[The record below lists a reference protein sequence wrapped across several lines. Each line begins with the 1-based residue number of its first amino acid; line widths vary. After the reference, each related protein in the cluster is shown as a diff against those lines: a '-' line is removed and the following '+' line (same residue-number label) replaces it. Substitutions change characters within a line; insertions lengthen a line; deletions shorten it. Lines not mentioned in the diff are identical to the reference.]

1 MSQRSVRGAAALI
14 LLLGFVGPA
23 VAQEAAQPAFPLPYD
38 AQRGVFSFAAQ
49 IERSLPAVVRV
60 TTLSRSSGP
69 RTGGGAAVPRE
80 IAGGSGVIIDAG
92 GGIIVTNEHVVR
104 GGSSYRVD
112 LTDGR
117 SFEATLLG
125 ADEATDIAVL
135 SIQAARLSQVEV
147 VDSDTLRT
155 GDLVFAVGHPLGLDQ
170 TLTMGVISGLGRSGM
185 GDAIEDY
192 IQTDAAVN
200 SGNSG
205 GPLLDSAGRLI
216 GINTAILSGSAG
228 GGNDG
233 IAFAVP
239 SRIMLA
245 VAQQLRETGAVRRG
259 RIGVTLGSL
268 TPERA
273 RELGVAISRGA
284 VVEDVTPGSPAE
296 RAGLARNDVI
306 IRIQGRTVEGSGGV
320 TSTVGIAAPGERL
333 DIVYLRGETRHD
345 TSLVVEEPRATQ
357 VIHSASGGSA
367 FGAGFRDVRPS
378 DGLGE
383 DVAGALIT
391 YVEPGSVAAR
401 QGLSAGDVVVRVNA
415 AEIASAEDLAK
426 ELRDAPGGATL
437 LVRRGDERL
446 PIVLR
451 E

>member
-14 LLLGFVGPA
+14 LLLGLAGPA
-23 VAQEAAQPAFPLPYD
+23 LAQPAFPLPYD
-38 AQRGVFSFAAQ
+38 AERGVFSFAAQ

-60 TTLSRSSGP
+60 TTLNRSSGP
-69 RTGGGAAVPRE
+69 RAGGGSAPPRE
-80 IAGGSGVIIDAG
+80 IAGGSGVIIDAA

-104 GGSSYRVD
+104 GGSTYRVD

-117 SFEATLLG
+117 SFEANLLG

-135 SIQAARLSQVEV
+135 SIQAPRLSQVEV

-273 RELGVAISRGA
+273 RELGVAITRGA
-284 VVEDVTPGSPAE
+284 VIEDVTPGSPAE

-333 DIVYLRGETRHD
+333 DIVYLRGEARHD
-345 TSLVVEEPRATQ
+345 TSLVVEEPRAAQ

-367 FGAGFRDVRPS
+367 FGAGFRDVRPA

-383 DVAGALIT
+383 DVVGALIT

-415 AEIASAEDLAK
+415 AEITSGEDLAK
-426 ELRDAPGGATL
+426 ELRDAAGGATL
-437 LVRRGDERL
+437 LVRRGEERL

-451 E
+451 P

>member
-1 MSQRSVRGAAALI
+1 MTRPRVRVALALTLLLVAAPAAAQSRGDL
-14 LLLGFVGPA
+14 
-23 VAQEAAQPAFPLPYD
+23 PAFPLPYD
-38 AQRGVFSFAAQ
+38 AERGVFSFAAQ

-60 TTLSRSSGP
+60 TTLSRSSAP
-69 RTGGGAAVPRE
+69 RAGGAAATPRE
-80 IAGGSGVIIDAG
+80 ISGGSGVIIDAAAG
-92 GGIIVTNEHVVR
+92 VIVTNEHVVR
-104 GGSSYRVD
+104 GGTIFRVG

-117 SFEATLLG
+117 SFEAELLG

-135 SIQAARLSQVEV
+135 RIDAPRLSQVEV
-147 VDSDTLRT
+147 VNSDTLRI

-239 SRIMLA
+239 TRIMLA
-245 VAQQLRETGAVRRG
+245 VAQQLRETGSVRRG

-273 RELGVAISRGA
+273 RELGVPIARGA

-296 RAGLARNDVI
+296 RAGLTRDDVI
-306 IRIQGRTVEGSGGV
+306 VRIQGRPVESAGGV
-320 TSTVGIAAPGERL
+320 TATVGVAAPGERL
-333 DIVYLRGETRHD
+333 DIVYLRGDERFE
-345 TSLVVEEPRATQ
+345 TSLIVEEPRATL
-357 VIHSASGGSA
+357 VTDSASGGA
-367 FGAGFRDVRPS
+367 AYGAGFRDVRPA

-383 DVAGALIT
+383 GVVGALII
-391 YVEPGSVAAR
+391 YVEPGSMAAR
-401 QGLSAGDVVVRVNA
+401 QGLMAGDVVVRVNA
-415 AEIASAEDLAK
+415 AEIADAEDLAK
-426 ELRDAPGGATL
+426 ELRDAEGGATL
-437 LVRRGDERL
+437 VVRRGEDSV